1 MRIRSIKPEFFKDE
15 DLAELTP
22 LARLL
27 FQGLWCMADR
37 EGRLEDRPRRIK
49 AEILPYDECDI
60 EALLGSLSKAG
71 FINRYSKGSVKCIQ
85 IKSFLRHQIPNRDE
99 AQSELPSPEGIVG
112 EYIKPPNATVRMRI
126 YQRDRFT
133 CVYCGLDM
141 TDKSRARC
149 LDLVVPLS
157 QGGSHRDQNTVTA
170 CKKCA
175 AKKADLTP
183 IMAGLK
189 WPAGYGESKRDR
201 LPNVNPPSDPPLT
214 GGLTVSD
221 NMEQEREQE
230 QEGNRKKDFC
240 PNGNKPIEMEPPSEL
255 ATVMPLLKRVRLENP
270 GTLYR
275 VWSQA
280 YPDVDI
286 GEEIMK
292 CDAWGESNRVTRS
305 PKGWA
310 RTLNTWLKREQDKKQ
325 GGNFYERN
333 RTGGSLS
340 PKLLGAHRG
349 DDSTHGSD
357 VYEAITKKVN
367 VMQELFNGPRDLGER
382 D

>member
-15 DLAELTP
+15 DLAELNP

-60 EALLGSLSKAG
+60 ESLLGSLANAG
-71 FINRYSKGSVKCIQ
+71 FINRYSKGFVRCIQ

-99 AQSELPSPEGIVG
+99 AQSELPSPEGVVG
-112 EYIKPPNATVRMRI
+112 ENVKPPNATVRMRI

-175 AKKADLTP
+175 AKKADFTP
-183 IMAGLK
+183 VKAGMR
-189 WPAGYGESKRDR
+189 WPEGFGASDCD
-201 LPNVNPPSDPPLT
+201 VNTPSDPPLT
-214 GGLTVSD
+214 GVLTVPD
-221 NMEQEREQE
+221 NVEQEREQE
-230 QEGNRKKDFC
+230 QERNGKKDFY
-240 PNGNKPIEMEPPSEL
+240 PIGKKPTETEPSAEL
-255 ATVMPLLKRVRLENP
+255 AAIMPLLKRVRLENP

-280 YPDVDI
+280 YPDVDVG
-286 GEEIMK
+286 GEILK
-292 CDAWGESNRVTRS
+292 CDAWGESNAVTRS
-305 PKGWA
+305 PKGWS
-310 RTLNTWLKREQDKKQ
+310 RTLNTWLKREQDRRK
-325 GGNFYERN
+325 GGFAHGHHEN
-333 RTGGSLS
+333 GGGTVPRL
-340 PKLLGAHRG
+340 PGAARG
-349 DDSTHGSD
+349 SDDSSRKD
-357 VYEAITKKVN
+357 AYAAITTKVD
-367 VMQELFNGPRDLGER
+367 VMQEMLNGHRDLGGG

>member
-60 EALLGSLSKAG
+60 ESLLGSLGNAG
-71 FINRYSKGSVKCIQ
+71 FINRYSKGSVRCIQ

-99 AQSELPSPEGIVG
+99 AQSELPSPEGVVG
-112 EYIKPPNATVRMRI
+112 EYVKPPNATVRMRI

-175 AKKADLTP
+175 AKKADFTP
-183 IMAGLK
+183 VKAGMR
-189 WPAGYGESKRDR
+189 WPEGFGTADCD
-201 LPNVNPPSDPPLT
+201 VNTPSDPPLT
-214 GGLTVSD
+214 GRLTVSD

-230 QEGNRKKDFC
+230 GNRKKDFC
-240 PNGNKPIEMEPPSEL
+240 PNGKKPIEAEPPLEL
-255 ATVMPLLKRVRLENP
+255 AAIMPLLKRVRLENP

-280 YPDVDI
+280 YPDVNI
-286 GEEIMK
+286 GGEIKK
-292 CDAWGESNRVTRS
+292 CDAWGESNAVTRS

-310 RTLNTWLKREQDKKQ
+310 RTLNTWLKREQDRRK
-325 GGNFYERN
+325 GGYGNERHN
-333 RTGGSLS
+333 IGRFD
-340 PKLLGAHRG
+340 PKLPGAFRG
-349 DDSTHGSD
+349 DGSSD
-357 VYEAITKKVN
+357 RRDAFAAITQKVD
-367 VMQELFNGPRDLGER
+367 VLQDVLTEHREPGEN

>member
-1 MRIRSIKPEFFKDE
+1 MRIRTIKPEFFKDE
-15 DLAELTP
+15 DLAELSP

-60 EALLGSLSKAG
+60 EALLGSLTVAG
-71 FINRYSKGSVKCIQ
+71 FISRYLKGSTKCIQ

-99 AQSELPSPEGIVG
+99 AQSELPSPAGIVE

-126 YQRDRFT
+126 YQRDRYT

-149 LDLVVPLS
+149 LDFVVPIS
-157 QGGSHRDQNTVTA
+157 QGGNHHDQNTVTA
-170 CKKCA
+170 CKRCA
-175 AKKADLTP
+175 AQKTDLTP
-183 IMAGLK
+183 VLAGMK
-189 WPAGYGESKRDR
+189 WPEGFGRSCKKKSET
-201 LPNVNPPSDPPLT
+201 VNTSSDPPLT
-214 GGLTVSD
+214 GRLTVPD

-230 QEGNRKKDFC
+230 REGNGKKDFC
-240 PNGNKPIEMEPPSEL
+240 PNGKKPIETEPPLEL
-255 ATVMPLLKRVRLENP
+255 AAIMPLLKRVRLENP

-280 YPDVDI
+280 YPDVDLL
-286 GEEIMK
+286 EEIKK
-292 CDAWGESNRVTRS
+292 CDAWGESNAVTRS

-310 RTLNTWLKREQDKKQ
+310 RTLNTWLKREQDRRK
-325 GGNFYERN
+325 GGYGNERHN
-333 RTGGSLS
+333 IGKFD
-340 PKLLGAHRG
+340 PKLPGAFRG
-349 DDSTHGSD
+349 DGSSD
-357 VYEAITKKVN
+357 RRDAFSAITQKFDVLQD
-367 VMQELFNGPRDLGER
+367 VLTADREPGENG
-382 D
+382 

>member
-1 MRIRSIKPEFFKDE
+1 MRIRSIKPDFFKDE
-15 DLAELTP
+15 DLAELAP
-22 LARLL
+22 LVRLL

-49 AEILPYDECDI
+49 AEVLPYDECDI
-60 EALLGSLSKAG
+60 ETLLGSLTVAG
-71 FINRYSKGSVKCIQ
+71 FISRYSKGSTKCIQ
-85 IKSFLRHQIPNRDE
+85 IKSFLRHQIPSRDE
-99 AQSELPSPEGIVG
+99 AQSELPSPEGVVG
-112 EYIKPPNATVRMRI
+112 EYVKPPNATVRMRI

-175 AKKADLTP
+175 ANKTDLTP
-183 IMAGLK
+183 AKAGMK
-189 WPAGYGESKRDR
+189 WPDGYGASDMD
-201 LPNVNPPSDPPLT
+201 VNTPSDPPLT
-214 GGLTVSD
+214 GVLTVPD
-221 NMEQEREQE
+221 NVEQEREQE
-230 QEGNRKKDFC
+230 QEQERNGKKDFC
-240 PNGNKPIEMEPPSEL
+240 PIGKKPIETEPPSEL
-255 ATVMPLLKRVRLENP
+255 AAIMPLLKRVRLENP

-286 GEEIMK
+286 GKEILK
-292 CDAWGESNRVTRS
+292 CDAWGVSNVVTRS

-310 RTLNTWLKREQDKKQ
+310 RTLNTWLKREQDRLK
-325 GGNFYERN
+325 GGFAYGHHKNS
-333 RTGGSLS
+333 GGAIPRL
-340 PKLLGAHRG
+340 PGAAP
-349 DDSTHGSD
+349 GSECSSGND
-357 VYEAITKKVN
+357 VYAAVTEKVDIL
-367 VMQELFNGPRDLGER
+367 QEMLNGHRDLGGS